1 MTSAPLI
8 SVIVPIYNVE
18 KYLRECLD
26 SLLVQTYR
34 NLEIILVDDGSKD
47 NCGQIC
53 DEYAALDRRIRVLHQ
68 PNGGLGNAYNNGIAA
83 ASGDYVGM
91 VESDD
96 FAEPDLYER
105 LLASALKYDSDLVK
119 CDFFNYDSFQEPQD
133 HSDNILSQLAPVDKA
148 FKISEYPALF
158 TFHPSVWASLYKA
171 DFIKRLKFTET
182 KSAAYQDLSFMFEAL
197 ARAKKISVVHQSLL
211 HYRQEAGNFSSTS
224 RSDER
229 LIQIP
234 VQIMD
239 AWRRVSGLKNYKEF
253 EEAFWG
259 AAIKIAIAFFKKIR
273 PELKIRYFEKLSE
286 ACRPMK
292 DCKEY
297 DFKALLPWEKK
308 FLKYVLTDDF
318 KKAAWL
324 CLINNPQKSYG
335 GLWLKYLK
343 CRLFA
348 FVLPGKG
355 KRHYKNKAVEL
366 GERIKNWQIIR
377 KTMKK

>member
-1 MTSAPLI
+1 MSSAPLI
-8 SVIVPIYNVE
+8 SVVVPIYNVE
-18 KYLRECLD
+18 NYLRECLD

-47 NCGQIC
+47 NCGKIC

-83 ASGDYVGM
+83 AGGDYVGM

-133 HSDNILSQLAPVDKA
+133 RSDNILSQLAPDDKA

-158 TFHPSVWASLYKA
+158 TFHSSVWASLYKA
-171 DFIKRLKFTET
+171 DFIKHLKFTET

-234 VQIMD
+234 VQIME
-239 AWRRVSGLKNYKEF
+239 AWKRVSVLENYKEF
-253 EEAFWG
+253 EEAFWV
-259 AAIKIAIAFFKKIR
+259 AATKNAIAFFKKIR
-273 PELKIRYFEKLSE
+273 PELKVRYFEKLSE
-286 ACRPMK
+286 AYRPLR
-292 DCKEY
+292 DYKEY
-297 DFKALLPWEKK
+297 DFEALSPWEKM
-308 FLKYVLTDDF
+308 FLEFVLAGSF

-324 CLINNPQKSYG
+324 YLMNSPQKSYG
-335 GLWLKYLK
+335 GLWVKYLK

-348 FVLPGKG
+348 LFLRK
-355 KRHYKNKAVEL
+355 KEKKHYKNKAIEL
-366 GERIKNWQIIR
+366 RERIKDWQIIC
-377 KTMKK
+377 KTMKN